1 MYRILWPLCG
11 DQPLNA
17 VHVTDTLQIGYE
29 LLEVRSGHGLKRI
42 YRNGYTPQGTLE
54 AVQAEAREVLAKA
67 FGQDGA
73 EKRKRLE
80 ALRKTIV
87 REWEDGM
94 SKRDV
99 TAFVDSI
106 E

>member
-42 YRNGYTPQGTLE
+42 YRNGYTPEGTLE
-54 AVQAEAREVLAKA
+54 TVQAEAREVLAKA

-80 ALRKTIV
+80 GLRKTII